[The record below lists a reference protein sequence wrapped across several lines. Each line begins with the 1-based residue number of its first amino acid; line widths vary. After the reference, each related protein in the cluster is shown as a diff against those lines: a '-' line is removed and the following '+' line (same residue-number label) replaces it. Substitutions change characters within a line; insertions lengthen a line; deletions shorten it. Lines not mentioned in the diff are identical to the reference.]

1 MPRRPRAVSRQSLA
15 GSVASALTAYAAE
28 HRLKVGDALPPVTSL
43 SEQFQVSRAV
53 VREALEEME
62 TAGRVQREGRRWLL
76 AQTPRQRAGSS
87 NGNGDDSPP
96 APPVAV
102 SHRSMAEPVADEG
115 LQLILSRRRREG
127 DPLPP
132 GGELAERFGVSL
144 IVMREALAA
153 LAARGILNRRQGRE
167 STIARPS
174 HELISSILRMRSYLE
189 GISVD
194 EFQAARATLEMQAA
208 ALAASHATEEDRES
222 LLGLVEDMRRARS
235 EATFNDRD
243 LAFHLRIAKMS
254 GNRAIELL
262 LQSLNDMVRLTL
274 DENYRRVQSRE
285 GSAGI
290 DRAVGNHQ
298 RIAEAI
304 VAGDPESAQLAMAG
318 HFSYAAPTP
327 LQRGA

>member
-15 GSVASALTAYAAE
+15 VTVANALTAYAADE
-28 HRLKVGDALPPVTSL
+28 KLRSGDALPPVTTL
-43 SEQFQVSRAV
+43 SEHFQVSRAV

-62 TAGRVQREGRRWLL
+62 TQGRVRREGRRWLL
-76 AQTPRQRAGSS
+76 AQTPRPRATNSSSS
-87 NGNGDDSPP
+87 NGSDI
-96 APPVAV
+96 ATAAAV
-102 SHRSMAEPVADEG
+102 THRSLADQVADG
-115 LQLILSRRRREG
+115 VLQLILSRRLREG

-167 STIARPS
+167 STVARPS
-174 HELISSILRMRSYLE
+174 HELISSIMRMRSYLE
-189 GISVD
+189 DISVD

-208 ALAASHATEEDRES
+208 ALAATHGGREEREG
-222 LLGLVEDMRRARS
+222 LLAYVEEMGKTRS
-235 EATFNDRD
+235 ETSFNERD
-243 LAFHLRIAKMS
+243 MAFHLRIAKLS

-274 DENYRRVQSRE
+274 DENYRRVHSRE
-285 GSAGI
+285 GAAGI
-290 DRAVGNHQ
+290 ERAVGNHM

-304 VAGDPESAQLAMAG
+304 AAGDPESAQLAMAG